1 MTAGNESAVMDG
13 STTYA
18 DRVDALVTLSLG
30 EPEAV
35 QAAIRARADQVLARL
50 GDALRSGRTPEERIE
65 ALIETYMHGAL
76 QLLAD
81 AATDDRIVFAEAE
94 VTAASV
100 AAAMDRAVDA
110 QHASDPQTVAAAM
123 ASAEAILDL
132 DLADLYDLLL

>member
-1 MTAGNESAVMDG
+1 MSG
-13 STTYA
+13 STVYA
-18 DRVDALVTLSLG
+18 DRVDELVALALG
-30 EPEAV
+30 DHGELD
-35 QAAIRARADQVLARL
+35 AAIRARADQVLARL
-50 GDALRSGRTPEERIE
+50 GDALQAGRTPDERIE
-65 ALIETYMHGAL
+65 ALVETYMHGAL

-81 AATDDRIVFAEAE
+81 AARDDRIAFGEAE

-110 QHASDPQTVAAAM
+110 QRAGDPETVAAAM